1 MQRTSTEGAGREE
14 RGGGGPE
21 VFQTYIAA
29 REKKDT

>member
-14 RGGGGPE
+14 RGGGAQS
-21 VFQTYIAA
+21 FAA